1 MTQLAFIFPGQGS
14 QQVGMG
20 AELARAYPSA
30 DTVFQE
36 ADAALGRALSQLCF
50 EGPEDTL
57 KQTENTQLAI
67 LTCSVATLRVLEEL
81 GIAPKAVAG
90 HSLGEYSALVAAGV
104 LEFADALRLVHARAS
119 LMAEAGEIQH
129 GTMAAILGMD
139 TAQLQH
145 LCEETEGIVNIAN
158 YNCPGQL
165 VISGEVDAVNHV
177 VELAKAEI
185 GARRCRLLPVS
196 GAFHSPLMAPAQQR
210 FGSALDSVKLYPP
223 QVDLVMNVTG
233 EFVTD
238 ADNIKHLL
246 FEQITH
252 PVQWEK
258 TLRTLEKTGITHFVE
273 VGPGQVLSGLVK
285 RTLSGSSS
293 VNVENIKTLSIV
305 ADEHGNGK

>member
-14 QQVGMG
+14 QKVGMG
-20 AELARAYPSA
+20 AELARAYPIA

-36 ADAALGRALSQLCF
+36 ADATLGRALSQLCF
-50 EGPEDTL
+50 EGPEGTL
-57 KQTENTQLAI
+57 RQTENTQLAI
-67 LTCSVATLRVLEEL
+67 LTCSVATLRVLEAF
-81 GIAPKAVAG
+81 GIAPDAVAG

-104 LEFADALRLVHARAS
+104 LEFTDALHLVHARAR
-119 LMAEAGEIQH
+119 LMAEAGEGQQ

-145 LCEETEGIVNIAN
+145 LCDETEGTVNIAN

-165 VISGEVDAVNHV
+165 VISGEVDAVTHV

-196 GAFHSPLMAPAQQR
+196 GAFHSPLMAPAQQQ
-210 FGSALDSVKLYPP
+210 FGSALDSVTLYPP
-223 QVDLVMNVTG
+223 QVDIALNVTG

-238 ADNIKHLL
+238 TDSIERLL
-246 FEQITH
+246 FQQITQ

-285 RTLSGSSS
+285 RTLSGSRTL
-293 VNVENIKTLSIV
+293 NVEDIKTLSLV
-305 ADEHGNGK
+305 TDEHGNGE